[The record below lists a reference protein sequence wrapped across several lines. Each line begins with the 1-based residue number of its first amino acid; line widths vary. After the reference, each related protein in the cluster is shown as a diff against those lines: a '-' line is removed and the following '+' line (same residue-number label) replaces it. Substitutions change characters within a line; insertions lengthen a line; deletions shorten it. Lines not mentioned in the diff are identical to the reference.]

1 MSNLT
6 DSHWHIIYVREKWE
20 KKISVYLQ
28 KKDIKFFCPFQK
40 AERPLYNIKTH
51 AGGAV
56 LAGYIFVKI
65 STDKLR
71 RLKSIAG
78 VLNIVYWLDKPAQMR
93 DEDMSALQGFLNN
106 HPVSRTERI
115 KLDFEAHTT
124 LTNILRDNRGSN
136 PAEFTTYTSVLE
148 FPAIGY
154 AFIAENIQVD
164 AADYAHIKS
173 TKAPVVKALSV
184 LNA

>member
-20 KKISVYLQ
+20 KKTSVYLQ
-28 KKDIKFFCPFQK
+28 KKGIEFFCPFQK
-40 AERPLYNIKTH
+40 TERPLYNIRVH
-51 AGGAV
+51 SGEPV

-65 STDKLR
+65 STDRLR
-71 RLKSIAG
+71 RLKSIPG
-78 VLNIVYWLDKPAQMR
+78 VLNIVYWLDKPARIR

-115 KLDFEAHTT
+115 RLNFEAHTT

-136 PAEFTTYTSVLE
+136 PAEFITYTSILE

-164 AADYAHIKS
+164 AADYAHIKHK
-173 TKAPVVKALSV
+173 KAPAVKVLPV
-184 LNA
+184 LNT

>member
-6 DSHWHIIYVREKWE
+6 DNHWHIIYVREKWE
-20 KKISVYLQ
+20 KKTSVYLQ
-28 KKDIKFFCPFQK
+28 KKGIEFFCPFQK
-40 AERPLYNIKTH
+40 TERPLLRIH
-51 AGGAV
+51 SGEPV
-56 LAGYIFVKI
+56 LAGYIFVKT
-65 STDKLR
+65 SADKLR
-71 RLKSIAG
+71 RLKSIPG
-78 VLNIVYWLDKPAQMR
+78 VLNIVYWLDKPARIR

-115 KLDFEAHTT
+115 RLNFEAHTT

-136 PAEFTTYTSVLE
+136 PSEFITYTSILE

-154 AFIAENIQVD
+154 TFIAENIQVD
-164 AADYAHIKS
+164 AATYSYMKNKKTTTA
-173 TKAPVVKALSV
+173 KALPA

>member
-28 KKDIKFFCPFQK
+28 KKGIEFFCPFQK
-40 AERPLYNIKTH
+40 AECHLSNIRIHT
-51 AGGAV
+51 GEPV
-56 LAGYIFVKI
+56 LVGYIFVKI
-65 STDKLR
+65 GIDKLL
-71 RLKSIAG
+71 RLKSISG
-78 VLNIVYWLDKPAQMR
+78 VLNILYWLDKPAHIR
-93 DEDMSALQGFLNN
+93 NEDMSALQGFLNS

-115 KLDFEAHTT
+115 KLNFEAHTT

-136 PAEFTTYTSVLE
+136 PAEFITYTSVLE

-164 AADYAHIKS
+164 AATYSHIKDR
-173 TKAPVVKALSV
+173 KARPAKALLV
-184 LNA
+184 LNT

>member
-20 KKISVYLQ
+20 KKTSVYLQ
-28 KKDIKFFCPFQK
+28 KKDIEFFCPFQRT
-40 AERPLYNIKTH
+40 ERPLHNIRIH
-51 AGGAV
+51 AFEPV

-65 STDKLR
+65 GIDKLR
-71 RLKSIAG
+71 RLKSIPG
-78 VLNIVYWLDKPAQMR
+78 VLNIVYWLDKPAHIR
-93 DEDMSALQGFLNN
+93 DEDMSALQGFLNS

-136 PAEFTTYTSVLE
+136 PAGFITCTSVLE

-154 AFIAENIQVD
+154 AFIAENTQVD
-164 AADYAHIKS
+164 AATYSHIKDK
-173 TKAPVVKALSV
+173 KAPAAKALLV
-184 LNA
+184 LNT